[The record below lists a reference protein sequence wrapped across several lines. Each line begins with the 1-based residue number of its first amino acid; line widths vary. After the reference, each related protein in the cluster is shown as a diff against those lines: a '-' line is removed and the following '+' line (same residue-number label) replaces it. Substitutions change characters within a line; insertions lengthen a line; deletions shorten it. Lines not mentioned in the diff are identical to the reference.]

1 MPGYKCKALQRM
13 IFGRHRRYLADDDPA
28 RTDPVYGTP
37 EVLPA
42 PAARTHGEAVA
53 AGEAAEVYVGPK
65 NNHPSKKSSVKWWN
79 PLSILPLWDM
89 IRDFCPDAM
98 HIIKDLLADH
108 YIKLFKG
115 MRYPK
120 PFKPTKPVLRRK
132 KGQRLTPAVR
142 AEHEAKL
149 EQWHVLKARHT
160 MACEVPPL

>member
-1 MPGYKCKALQRM
+1 MPGYKCKGLNRM
-13 IFGRHRRYLADDDPA
+13 VYCRHRRYLADDDPA
-28 RTDPVYGTP
+28 RTDPDYGMP

-42 PAARTHGEAVA
+42 PAARTHAEAVT
-53 AGEAAEVYVGPK
+53 AGEAAEVYNGPK
-65 NNHPSKKSSVKWWN
+65 KHHPSKKSSVKWWN

-120 PFKPTKPVLRRK
+120 PFKPVKPVLRRK
-132 KGQRLTPAVR
+132 KGKLTPAIR
-142 AEHEAKL
+142 KEHEAKL
-149 EQWHVLKARHT
+149 EQWHVWKARHT
-160 MACEVPPL
+160 LATEVLLM